1 MMLIYPG
8 TKGAPVALQSVLRE
22 SHDALRVARAR
33 QIETRQKRRVPLDDS
48 TDWQAVGEG
57 VASVSLAHG
66 ERDSAAIAK
75 AARELVEMTEGHALE
90 PIGDYEPDAALD
102 GIIVTMAVVADA
114 DRRMWSA
121 ETAAAWDRVRAARV
135 AGDLIAAQNAL
146 NDLDTIASKVVGA
159 VVVDISG
166 AVDLE
171 GKTVVEAMPALVLA
185 GLLAPLYQAARYFL
199 DLPAPKAVR
208 CGLPPQST

>member
-1 MMLIYPG
+1 MLLIYPG

-22 SHDALRVARAR
+22 AHDALRDARAR
-33 QIETRQKRRVPLDDS
+33 QIEARKKRRVPLDDS

-66 ERDSAAIAK
+66 ERDSAAVAK

-121 ETAAAWDRVRAARV
+121 ETAAAWDRVRAARLS
-135 AGDLIAAQNAL
+135 GDTIAAQCAL
-146 NDLDTIASKVVGA
+146 NDLDTIAAKVVGA

>member
-22 SHDALRVARAR
+22 SHDALREARAR

-48 TDWQAVGEG
+48 TDWQAVIDKRDPLIE
-57 VASVSLAHG
+57 AITK
-66 ERDSAAIAK
+66 RDSAKVAEKARAI
-75 AARELVEMTEGHALE
+75 VEMTEGHALE
-90 PIGDYEPDAALD
+90 PIGDYEPDPALD

-114 DRRMWSA
+114 DRRMWSV

-146 NDLDTIASKVVGA
+146 NDLDTIAAKVVGA
-159 VVVDISG
+159 VVVDLGG